1 MSFTVLL
8 VAPEGILPPRA
19 SFLHSAPFIRQT
31 SCICRLSLEEI
42 ESQLSALTILKSQKL
57 AEAETKKSKKDKKNE
72 KSGKL
77 DVKVPKV
84 HSLHVWLS

>member
-1 MSFTVLL
+1 MAS
-8 VAPEGILPPRA
+8 PE
-19 SFLHSAPFIRQT
+19 
-31 SCICRLSLEEI
+31 LSLEEI

-57 AEAETKKSKKDKKNE
+57 AEAETKKSKKEKKKE

-84 HSLHVWLS
+84 APPPCFHGFTD